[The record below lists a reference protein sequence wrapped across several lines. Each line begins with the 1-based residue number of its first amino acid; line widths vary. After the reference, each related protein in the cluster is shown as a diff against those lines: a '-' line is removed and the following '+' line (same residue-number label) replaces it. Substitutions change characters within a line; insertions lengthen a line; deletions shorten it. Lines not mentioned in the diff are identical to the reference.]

1 MNNYYNNS
9 LNYLKKNFTIQ
20 NFTLDLFPDFHVEHL
35 QNKVIN
41 NPLNQ
46 IYNLKKEDIQLEC
59 FSITNLTTEN
69 IYINPKKSNYF
80 ELFFNDDA
88 ESIILYA
95 ILEKTIG
102 CIESNSDRLFC
113 ELLMA
118 MKPNEKDL
126 NNEHV
131 FTMFQNIERTI
142 KDIY

>member
-20 NFTLDLFPDFHVEHL
+20 NFSLNLFPYFHIEHL

-80 ELFFNDDA
+80 ELFLNDEA
-88 ESIILYA
+88 ENIILYV
-95 ILEKTIG
+95 ILERTIG

-142 KDIY
+142 QDIY

>member
-20 NFTLDLFPDFHVEHL
+20 NFPLDLFPDFHVEHL

-80 ELFFNDDA
+80 ELFLNDDA
-88 ESIILYA
+88 ENIILYV

-113 ELLMA
+113 KLLMA

>member
-1 MNNYYNNS
+1 MDNYYNNS

-20 NFTLDLFPDFHVEHL
+20 NFPLDLFPDFHVEHL

-41 NPLNQ
+41 SPLNQ
-46 IYNLKKEDIQLEC
+46 IYNLKKEDIKLEC
-59 FSITNLTTEN
+59 FSITNLTTDN

-80 ELFFNDDA
+80 ELFLNDDA
-88 ESIILYA
+88 ENIILYV

>member
-1 MNNYYNNS
+1 MNNYYYNS
-9 LNYLKKNFTIQ
+9 LNYLKKKFTIQ
-20 NFTLDLFPDFHVEHL
+20 NFPLNLFPDFHIKHL
-35 QNKVIN
+35 QNKVTN

-46 IYNLKKEDIQLEC
+46 IYNLKKEDIHLEC

-69 IYINPKKSNYF
+69 IYISPIKSNYF
-80 ELFFNDDA
+80 EFFLNY
-88 ESIILYA
+88 EEENIILYV

-131 FTMFQNIERTI
+131 FTMFQNIDRTI